1 MLSNAAYHLYPI
13 APAIMPL

>member
-1 MLSNAAYHLYPI
+1 LSNAAYHLYPI